1 MLHGWWP
8 LCGYNISLAT
18 IATLSMSS
26 ELPLVI
32 STDLHIESETLLG
45 ILRLLWQVIPIV
57 CESSKRDA
65 EKVSTWWHVLWY
77 IPSVLFLPGVLCLQ
91 HELAAVL
98 SWGAW
103 RTSDPLCV
111 GCVLL
116 TWDFFYILKA
126 LCVLEWLSL
135 FLVLR
140 YTIHVQY
147 AIVIE
152 KVVSVEL
159 DFLEFSYISR
169 YYKFSSP
176 LLDRINSTS
185 LWLGQSTFFA
195 FILHSGNLKRIA
207 AGDFG
212 ACNYTDFVAEAVGGC
227 EKKFY
232 SNLATDLTADC
243 RYV

>member
-1 MLHGWWP
+1 MRIKQTWRGKGKYVMACPSVYTFCSFLTWG
-8 LCGYNISLAT
+8 
-18 IATLSMSS
+18 
-26 ELPLVI
+26 
-32 STDLHIESETLLG
+32 TLLTA
-45 ILRLLWQVIPIV
+45 W
-57 CESSKRDA
+57 
-65 EKVSTWWHVLWY
+65 
-77 IPSVLFLPGVLCLQ
+77 
-91 HELAAVL
+91 AAVL

-103 RTSDPLCV
+103 RTSNPLCV

-126 LCVLEWLSL
+126 LCVLEWLFL
-135 FLVLR
+135 FVVLR
-140 YTIHVQY
+140 YTIQVQY

>member
-1 MLHGWWP
+1 MSFGIYL
-8 LCGYNISLAT
+8 LLFSYLGYFAY
-18 IATLSMSS
+18 SMSCCAFLRCLANFRS
-26 ELPLVI
+26 SMCWMCFAYLRFF
-32 STDLHIESETLLG
+32 LHIKG
-45 ILRLLWQVIPIV
+45 ALRARV
-57 CESSKRDA
+57 A
-65 EKVSTWWHVLWY
+65 
-77 IPSVLFLPGVLCLQ
+77 
-91 HELAAVL
+91 
-98 SWGAW
+98 
-103 RTSDPLCV
+103 
-111 GCVLL
+111 
-116 TWDFFYILKA
+116 
-126 LCVLEWLSL
+126 
-135 FLVLR
+135 FLVSSTTVH
-140 YTIHVQY
+140 Y
-147 AIVIE
+147 
-152 KVVSVEL
+152 SVEL

>member
-1 MLHGWWP
+1 MRIKQTWRGKGKYVMACPSVYTFCSFLTWG
-8 LCGYNISLAT
+8 
-18 IATLSMSS
+18 
-26 ELPLVI
+26 
-32 STDLHIESETLLG
+32 TLLTA
-45 ILRLLWQVIPIV
+45 W
-57 CESSKRDA
+57 
-65 EKVSTWWHVLWY
+65 
-77 IPSVLFLPGVLCLQ
+77 
-91 HELAAVL
+91 AAVL

-243 RYV
+243 RYVRFHL

>member
-1 MLHGWWP
+1 MRIKQTWRGKGKYVMA
-8 LCGYNISLAT
+8 C
-18 IATLSMSS
+18 
-26 ELPLVI
+26 PLVYTFC
-32 STDLHIESETLLG
+32 SFLTWGTLLTA
-45 ILRLLWQVIPIV
+45 W
-57 CESSKRDA
+57 
-65 EKVSTWWHVLWY
+65 
-77 IPSVLFLPGVLCLQ
+77 
-91 HELAAVL
+91 AAVL

-103 RTSDPLCV
+103 RTSDPLCF

>member
-1 MLHGWWP
+1 MSFGIYL
-8 LCGYNISLAT
+8 LLFSYLGYFAY
-18 IATLSMSS
+18 SMSCCAFLRCLANFRS
-26 ELPLVI
+26 SMCWMCFAYLRFF
-32 STDLHIESETLLG
+32 LHIKG
-45 ILRLLWQVIPIV
+45 ALRARV
-57 CESSKRDA
+57 A
-65 EKVSTWWHVLWY
+65 
-77 IPSVLFLPGVLCLQ
+77 
-91 HELAAVL
+91 
-98 SWGAW
+98 
-103 RTSDPLCV
+103 
-111 GCVLL
+111 
-116 TWDFFYILKA
+116 
-126 LCVLEWLSL
+126 
-135 FLVLR
+135 FLVSSTTVH
-140 YTIHVQY
+140 Y
-147 AIVIE
+147 
-152 KVVSVEL
+152 SVEL

-232 SNLATDLTADC
+232 SSLATDLTADC

>member
-65 EKVSTWWHVLWY
+65 EKVSTWWHVLRY
-77 IPSVLFLPGVLCLQ
+77 IPSALFLPGVLCLQ
-91 HELAAVL
+91 HELLCFLEVL
-98 SWGAW
+98 GE
-103 RTSDPLCV
+103 LQILY
-111 GCVLL
+111 VLDVFCL
-116 TWDFFYILKA
+116 LEIFFYILKA

-169 YYKFSSP
+169 YYKFSSS

>member
-1 MLHGWWP
+1 MSFGIYL
-8 LCGYNISLAT
+8 LFFSYLGYFAYSMSCCAFLRSLANFRS
-18 IATLSMSS
+18 SMCWMCFAY
-26 ELPLVI
+26 
-32 STDLHIESETLLG
+32 
-45 ILRLLWQVIPIV
+45 LR
-57 CESSKRDA
+57 
-65 EKVSTWWHVLWY
+65 
-77 IPSVLFLPGVLCLQ
+77 
-91 HELAAVL
+91 
-98 SWGAW
+98 
-103 RTSDPLCV
+103 
-111 GCVLL
+111 
-116 TWDFFYILKA
+116 FFYLLKA

-140 YTIHVQY
+140 YSIQVQY

-152 KVVSVEL
+152 KLVSEEL

-169 YYKFSSP
+169 HYKFSSP

-185 LWLGQSTFFA
+185 LWPAQSTFFA
-195 FILHSGNLKRIA
+195 FILHSGNLKRIS